1 MPDKS
6 TQEQFIEKATE
17 SLKTMRKVQVSPD
30 E

>member
-1 MPDKS
+1 MPNKL

-17 SLKTMRKVQVSPD
+17 SLKTMLKVQVSPD